1 MANNLSEV
9 EKLRLENQNL
19 KSENDEL
26 KERLKKYTAP
36 ARRKTY
42 YENHKDELI
51 QKSKVYSATH
61 KPSEDKKREYNQ
73 RYYLKKKEGKNEDSS
88 V

>member
-1 MANNLSEV
+1 MTNNVSEV

-19 KSENDEL
+19 KSENNEL

-36 ARRKTY
+36 TRRKKY

-51 QKSKVYSATH
+51 QKSKEYSATH
-61 KPSEDKKREYNQ
+61 KPTEDKKREYNQ
-73 RYYLKKKEGKNEDSS
+73 RYYLKKKEGKTQDSS
-88 V
+88 A